1 MNHSAARRRANAS
14 ASSAFV
20 HLILSACFA
29 APAPRAAIRASA
41 YVPHG
46 LSPSRAHHAPAA
58 LPPPARRA
66 PRHAVPH
73 ATRTARLSPAA
84 ALRYR
89 MLRDILPARLNFMA
103 TTRRHFLSAATAAG
117 LTAPLLAQSQSP
129 ARKRSPNDLIQ
140 IAIIGAGGQGM
151 SDVRSS
157 LFTGGSKLV
166 AASDIYQ
173 GRLTRSRELWG
184 NGVFITRD
192 YREVLARPDVD
203 AVIVAT
209 PDHWHSKI
217 SIDAM
222 NAGKDVYCEK
232 PMVQRVEDGQPVI
245 DAYRKTGR
253 IMQVGSQ
260 RVSSIV
266 YKKAQELMQQGAI
279 GEVSMIEAWWDR
291 NSAIGAWDYS
301 IPPDA
306 TPENI
311 DWDRFLG
318 RAPKVPFEPV
328 RLFRWRNYKE
338 YGTGVAGDL
347 FVHLFSG
354 MHFVTG
360 AIGPT
365 RVFATGGIR
374 FWKDRNVPDVFLG
387 LYDYPATEKM
397 PAFNLALRVNFV
409 DGSGEDSSFRF
420 TGSEGIMTIGD
431 GVIVGKQP
439 RETEP
444 GYTIGTFP
452 EKVRAEFLKEYNEKY
467 PRVAAT
473 PDSLRPR
480 GQDRYDPPDDYSD
493 HVDHHRVFLEAVR
506 SRRPVVEDPVFG
518 FRAAGPALL
527 SNISYFDQ
535 KFCEWDPEAMTLK
548 G

>member
-1 MNHSAARRRANAS
+1 
-14 ASSAFV
+14 
-20 HLILSACFA
+20 
-29 APAPRAAIRASA
+29 
-41 YVPHG
+41 
-46 LSPSRAHHAPAA
+46 
-58 LPPPARRA
+58 
-66 PRHAVPH
+66 
-73 ATRTARLSPAA
+73 
-84 ALRYR
+84 
-89 MLRDILPARLNFMA
+89 MA

-117 LTAPLLAQSQSP
+117 LTAPLLAQAQSP
-129 ARKRSPNDLIQ
+129 ARKRSANDLIQ

-151 SDVRSS
+151 ADVRAS
-157 LFTGGSKLV
+157 LSTGGSKLV
-166 AASDIYQ
+166 AASDVYQ
-173 GRLTRSRELWG
+173 GRLTRSKELWG

-192 YREVLARPDVD
+192 YREVLARSGVD

-209 PDHWHSKI
+209 PDLWHSKI

-232 PMVQRVEDGQPVI
+232 PMVQRVEDGKPVI

-279 GEVSMIEAWWDR
+279 GQVSMIEAWWDR

-354 MHFVTG
+354 MHFITG

-365 RVFATGGIR
+365 RVYATGGTR
-374 FWKDRNVPDVFLG
+374 FWKDRNVPDVLLG

-397 PAFNLALRVNFV
+397 PSFNLALRVNFV
-409 DGSGEDSSFRF
+409 DGAGEDYSVRF
-420 TGSEGIMTIGD
+420 IGTEGILTIGD
-431 GVIVGKQP
+431 GVTVSKQP

-444 GYTIGTFP
+444 GYTIDTFP
-452 EKVRAEFLKEYNEKY
+452 KNIQTEFLEEYNEKY
-467 PRVAAT
+467 PKVAAT

-480 GQDRYDPPDDYSD
+480 GEDRYDPPDGYSD

-506 SRRPVVEDPVFG
+506 SRQPVVEDPVFG

-527 SNISYFDQ
+527 SNISYFDR